1 MMQLLTNPAIIG
13 LMVFFGFLALNVP
26 VFVSIGLAGL
36 MAFVVFEIAPLSVVP
51 YVFSGSLDSFPLLAT
66 PLFIIAGNLI
76 TRTGI
81 AIKLVRLAEMMLGPL
96 PGGLALTVLVTGAV
110 LGSMSGSNIATVAAL
125 SFLVGPMVERGY
137 DRGFAV
143 AVVAAGCTFGV
154 VIPPSIGFIIY
165 GVITETSIPKLFAA
179 GVGPGLTMLLILGGY
194 VLFISKKRGYR
205 GADVEE
211 RNLATFFDAF
221 KDAFWGLMAP
231 VIILGGIYTGIFTA
245 TEAAAVAVVYL
256 FVIDRLVYK
265 QISFAQL
272 PDVIFESGRT
282 IGVIVLLIATSAVYG
297 WVMQTQGL
305 ATMLN
310 NFILDISGGNAILI
324 LLFFNLV
331 LIVSGAFLEP
341 IAAMYLLVPLFKPT
355 LLAIGFDL
363 VHFGAVLTVN
373 LSMAHLT
380 PPVGVGLFLAS
391 QLGKVPFATA
401 ARYAIPFVL
410 CEVIVILLVTYV
422 KPISMFL
429 PSLIG

>member
-1 MMQLLTNPAIIG
+1 MDLLTNPAIIG

-81 AIKLVRLAEMMLGPL
+81 AIKLVRLAELMLGPL

-194 VLFISKKRGYR
+194 VLFISKKRGYK
-205 GADVEE
+205 GADVEQSS
-211 RNLATFFDAF
+211 LALFFDAF
-221 KDAFWGLMAP
+221 RDAFWGLMAP
-231 VIILGGIYTGIFTA
+231 VIILGGIYAGIFTA

-256 FVIDRLVYK
+256 LLIDRLVYK
-265 QISFAQL
+265 QIAFAQL

-401 ARYAIPFVL
+401 ARYAIPFVI

-422 KPISMFL
+422 KPIAMFL

>member
-1 MMQLLTNPAIIG
+1 MQLLTNPAIIG

-26 VFVSIGLAGL
+26 VFVSIGLAGV

-96 PGGLALTVLVTGAV
+96 PGGLALTVLVTGAL

-205 GADVEE
+205 GADVED
-211 RNLATFFDAF
+211 RNLATFFAAF

-245 TEAAAVAVVYL
+245 TEAAAVAVIYL

-310 NFILDISGGNAILI
+310 DYILDISGGNSILI

-391 QLGKVPFATA
+391 QLGKVPFSTA
-401 ARYAIPFVL
+401 ARYAIPFVI

>member
-1 MMQLLTNPAIIG
+1 MALLANPAVIG
-13 LMVFFGFLALNVP
+13 LLVFFSFLALNVP

-66 PLFIIAGNLI
+66 PLFIIAGNFI

-81 AIKLVRLAEMMLGPL
+81 ATKLVRLAELILGPV

-125 SFLVGPMVERGY
+125 SFLVQPMVDRGY

-165 GVITETSIPKLFAA
+165 GVITESSIPKLFAA
-179 GVGPGLTMLLILGGY
+179 GIGPGLTMLLILGGY
-194 VLFISKKRGYR
+194 TLYVSKKRGYK
-205 GADVEE
+205 GADME
-211 RNLATFFDAF
+211 RSWPIFFAAF

-231 VIILGGIYTGIFTA
+231 VIILGGIYSGVFTA

-256 FVIDRLVYK
+256 FLIDRLIYK
-265 QISFAQL
+265 QISWGQL
-272 PDVIFESGRT
+272 PDVIFDSGRT
-282 IGVIVLLIATSAVYG
+282 IGVIVLIIATSAVYG

-305 ATMLN
+305 ASMLN
-310 NFILDISGGNAILI
+310 AAILDISGGNAILI

-331 LIVSGAFLEP
+331 LIVAGAFLEP

-355 LLAIGFDL
+355 LEAIGFDL

-401 ARYAIPFVL
+401 ARFAIPFVL
-410 CEVIVILLVTYV
+410 CEIVVILLVTYV
-422 KPISMFL
+422 KPIAMFL
-429 PSLIG
+429 PSLLG